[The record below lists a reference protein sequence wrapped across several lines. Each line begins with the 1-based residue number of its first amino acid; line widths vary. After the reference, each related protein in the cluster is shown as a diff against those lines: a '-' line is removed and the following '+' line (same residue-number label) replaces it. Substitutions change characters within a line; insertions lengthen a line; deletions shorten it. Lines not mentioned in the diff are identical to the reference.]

1 MLLLQRSFCCNC
13 TPLLTVF
20 SLLLYFWLSVLSR
33 EMADQMFSSGRKVQW
48 SVNVLATWAS
58 PLGDLSRGRK
68 GQLEQPWTD
77 SHWELPPLPYWEIIF
92 RKLWDSDGDTC
103 DMKIRQCFHSVGI
116 NVPTVF
122 AFFATSTHETFIRCM
137 FSISSALVETS
148 VEYRADSWA
157 WAVQTFI
164 ACRGAIYQ
172 LMCVP
177 DIQLMSALA
186 PTFVTNI
193 TFIFFKV
200 ILNPILDPTLRKSLW
215 FQLFPCRMSALL
227 KSTAWKQGDLEL
239 LVNQSFHW
247 ACEGMHW
254 CYTFPDS
261 WLGVVQSFNEDCRSN
276 NVTWL

>member
-13 TPLLTVF
+13 TPLLTVFF

-48 SVNVLATWAS
+48 IVKVLATWAS

-68 GQLEQPWTD
+68 GQLEQPRTD
-77 SHWELPPLPYWEIIF
+77 LHWELLPLPYWEFIF

-103 DMKIRQCFHSVGI
+103 GMKIRQCFHSVWI
-116 NVPTVF
+116 HVPTVF
-122 AFFATSTHETFIRCM
+122 TFFATSTHETFIRCM

-164 ACRGAIYQ
+164 TCRGAIYQ

-186 PTFVTNI
+186 PPFVTNI
-193 TFIFFKV
+193 IFSACYYIFLGYFKSNSGPNIKEIPLISTVSLQNVCTFKEHCMETGRPWTVCEPKFP
-200 ILNPILDPTLRKSLW
+200 LGLW
-215 FQLFPCRMSALL
+215 RNALAL
-227 KSTAWKQGDLEL
+227 YVPWLLIRCCAEL
-239 LVNQSFHW
+239 
-247 ACEGMHW
+247 
-254 CYTFPDS
+254 
-261 WLGVVQSFNEDCRSN
+261 
-276 NVTWL
+276 